1 MKQNSKL
8 IWIGMITLILSCIIE
23 YLGWVLASNYSI
35 QGEKAVFLSLQTLGS
50 IFQNTI
56 GAILFSVP
64 FIAFA
69 FFFPSF
75 RKNWKSKIHIPIWI
89 GVLLFCTIL
98 ILLTIWGI
106 LSV

>member
-1 MKQNSKL
+1 MKQNSNL
-8 IWIGMITLILSCIIE
+8 TWIGMIALILSSFIE
-23 YLGWVLASNYSI
+23 YLGWLLASNYSI
-35 QGEKAVFLSLQTLGS
+35 TGEKAVFLSLQTLGS

-56 GAILFSVP
+56 GAILFSIP

-69 FFFPSF
+69 FLLPSF
-75 RKNWKSKIHIPIWI
+75 RKKWKYKIHIPIWI

-106 LSV
+106 LSI